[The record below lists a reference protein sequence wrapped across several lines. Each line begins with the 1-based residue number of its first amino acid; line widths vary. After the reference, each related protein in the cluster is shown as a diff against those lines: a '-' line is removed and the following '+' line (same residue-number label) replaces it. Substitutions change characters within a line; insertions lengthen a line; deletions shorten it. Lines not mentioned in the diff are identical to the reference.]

1 MELETFEA
9 SLSNVIH
16 PGKLHTYRAKCML
29 AGMTSEEAE
38 QSYKEAVA
46 KYYDDR
52 AEIKRAIWEAIHK
65 EHNYSHLPQEV
76 ITKIDNFAM
85 NYAGGFGFRE
95 IADMAGELSDLVLR
109 AIKLSHE

>member
-16 PGKLHTYRAKCML
+16 PGKLYTYRAKWML

-52 AEIKRAIWEAIHK
+52 AKIKRVAWEAIHTL
-65 EHNYSHLPQEV
+65 YGYAHLPDE
-76 ITKIDNFAM
+76 IINRIDKAAEDF
-85 NYAGGFGFRE
+85 AGGFGFAE
-95 IADMAGELSDLVLR
+95 IANMAGELSDLVLR